1 MARSLKV
8 VFFMNKKMG
17 RPIKRDTNKTEK
29 LNIRLTKEDKKLIQD
44 CADKMNISKSDVI
57 VKAIELFKK
66 TVM

>member
-1 MARSLKV
+1 
-8 VFFMNKKMG
+8 MG

-57 VKAIELFKK
+57 VKAIELLKK